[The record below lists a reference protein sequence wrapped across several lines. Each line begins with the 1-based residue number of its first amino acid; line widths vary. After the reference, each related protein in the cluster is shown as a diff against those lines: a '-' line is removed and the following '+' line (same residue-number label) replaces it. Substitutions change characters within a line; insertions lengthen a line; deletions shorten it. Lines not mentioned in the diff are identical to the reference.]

1 MEPKGTRKETAMQQQ
16 LVWAAVI
23 VGAITLFCLPVIIA
37 AIRGTDPIW
46 PVALLTVLTPLG
58 GVTWFAAWI
67 AAFAFPR
74 RRPAPPRRL
83 APPRQLGLPPQEDPR
98 YLYGGVLPADTAVV
112 SRHPAGGGSG
122 VSAWS

>member
-1 MEPKGTRKETAMQQQ
+1 MQQQ

-23 VGAITLFCLPVIIA
+23 VGAIVLFFLPIIIA

-46 PVALLTVLTPLG
+46 PVVLLTVLTPLG
-58 GVTWFAAWI
+58 GIWWFGAWF

-74 RRPAPPRRL
+74 RRPAPPRQL
-83 APPRQLGLPPQEDPR
+83 ALPPREDPMC
-98 YLYGGVLPADTAVV
+98 LFGGVPPADTALAG
-112 SRHPAGGGSG
+112 RRPAGGSG